1 MLAAMTSHS
10 ATPATVPAPAPD
22 PRPVAPREPQL
33 EDCCGSGCVH
43 CVFDIYQMALE
54 NHERALREWEARQ
67 TAATAPSVRAATAL
81 DAARLC
87 AIYNHY
93 VTTTTVSFEE
103 EPVAPAD
110 MARRIDDVAAAGLPW
125 LVLEADGVLVGYA
138 YATKWRVRAAYR
150 SSVESTIYLD
160 PAHTGR
166 GHGRL
171 LYGALLA
178 ALRDRGLHV
187 VIGGIA
193 QPNAGS
199 VALHERLGFR
209 KVAHFAEIGMKFGRW
224 VDVGYWELRLDLTA

>member
-1 MLAAMTSHS
+1 MLARMTSH
-10 ATPATVPAPAPD
+10 APD
-22 PRPVAPREPQL
+22 LRPTPPREPQL

-43 CVFDIYQMALE
+43 CVFDIYQMAVE
-54 NHERALREWEARQ
+54 NHERALREWEARRA
-67 TAATAPSVRAATAL
+67 AATGPRLRAAIAP

-93 VTTTTVSFEE
+93 VSTTTVSFEE
-103 EPVAPAD
+103 DPVLPDA
-110 MARRIDDVAAAGLPW
+110 MAGRIADVAAAGLPW
-125 LVLEADGVLVGYA
+125 LVLEADGDIVGYA

-150 SSVESTIYLD
+150 TSVESTIYLD

-171 LYGALLA
+171 LYGALLD

-199 VALHERLGFR
+199 IALHERLGFR
-209 KVAHFAEIGMKFGRW
+209 KVAHFSEVGMKFGRW
-224 VDVGYWELRLDLTA
+224 VDVGYWELRLSATA